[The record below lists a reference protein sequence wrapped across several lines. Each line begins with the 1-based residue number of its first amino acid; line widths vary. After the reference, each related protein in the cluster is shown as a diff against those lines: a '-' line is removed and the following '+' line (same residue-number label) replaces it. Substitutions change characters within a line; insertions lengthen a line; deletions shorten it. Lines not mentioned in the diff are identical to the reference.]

1 MSEAGWLRHGLS
13 IGLVEFRRT
22 TRGMRRNKGRLALL
36 VFGVGFWT
44 VSIAGLA
51 ILFTAPLR
59 SLDAP
64 IALPAAARGGAALA
78 WLFGVYIVG
87 QRVLSQYSHVDS
99 EAGMLTTVSARSVAT
114 GLVIAELL
122 RAASYLLAPLL
133 VVTGLVVYIFGT
145 PLGVATIPLAAG
157 LFALTATIVGSAI
170 GYAGAL
176 LVARSRFVARYKTII
191 GVAIVTVIFG
201 GYAAVVFFGADELGI
216 GPALFAWLPVGW
228 YVDLAAIGSPLA
240 FSTGHVTGVIVATLA
255 VLGVG
260 GWAIERLTTA
270 LWFADPV
277 EPTRDEDATDA
288 AAAAS
293 PATRTDADSRTA
305 ARTDTGLT
313 GGNGALT
320 AALGRFGAVI
330 PTRTSRPTRRVAAK
344 ALVRTWRNPSRLTI
358 LLTPVVIA
366 VVSVFNATQ
375 FGAAFAVA
383 PVAIVLLLPWL
394 AGATF
399 GLNPFGDEGAVLPA
413 TLTGGISGRAFV
425 RGLAL
430 PGLVAGLP
438 LTVALTLAA
447 GWFSPYSPF
456 EVAGLAALGGVLV
469 AAVVGLA
476 PVIGMRIPRFSTFSV
491 RGSRDVVP
499 PSITAGIVYTIVL
512 LGPGV
517 VAAVALVVPALLR
530 GFLAA
535 LGSGV
540 IPFVLRWLGDRGVPL
555 VTGPA
560 PWFEGLGP
568 VIRGLATIEV
578 RAGGYALPLFLLVV
592 GGLLGYRAAARRFDT
607 YEIT

>member
-13 IGLVEFRRT
+13 IGVVEFRRT
-22 TRGMRRNKGRLALL
+22 VRGMRRNKGRLALL

-64 IALPAAARGGAALA
+64 IALPAATRGGAALA

-145 PLGVATIPLAAG
+145 PLGIATIPLAAG
-157 LFALTATIVGSAI
+157 LFALTATIVGSGI

-201 GYAAVVFFGADELGI
+201 GYAAVVFFGTDELGI
-216 GPALFAWLPVGW
+216 GPALLAWLPVGW
-228 YVDLAAIGSPLA
+228 FVDLAAIGSPLA
-240 FSTGHVTGVIVATLA
+240 FSTGRVAGVLVATLA

-277 EPTRDEDATDA
+277 EPTRDETDEADAADATSHTA
-288 AAAAS
+288 T
-293 PATRTDADSRTA
+293 ATRTDTNS
-305 ARTDTGLT
+305 T
-313 GGNGALT
+313 GGDGALT
-320 AALGRFGAVI
+320 AALGSFGAML
-330 PTRTSRPTRRVAAK
+330 PKRASRPTRCVAAK

-358 LLTPVVIA
+358 LLTPVIIA

-375 FGAAFAVA
+375 FGAALAVA
-383 PVAIVLLLPWL
+383 PVAIVLLVPWL

-438 LTVALTLAA
+438 LTIALTFAA
-447 GWFSPYSPF
+447 GWFSPYSPLDI
-456 EVAGLAALGGVLV
+456 AGLAVLGGVLV
-469 AAVVGLA
+469 AAAVGLA

-512 LGPGV
+512 VVPGV
-517 VAAVALVVPALLR
+517 LAAVALVVPALLR

-535 LGSGV
+535 LSSGV

-568 VIRGLATIEV
+568 AIRGLATIEV
-578 RAGGYALPLFLLVV
+578 RAGGYALPLLVLLV

>member
-1 MSEAGWLRHGLS
+1 MSESGWLGHGLR
-13 IGLVEFRRT
+13 IGVVEFRRT
-22 TRGMRRNKGRLALL
+22 VRGMRRNKGRLALL

-44 VSIAGLA
+44 LSIAGLA
-51 ILFTAPLR
+51 VLFTAPLR
-59 SLDAP
+59 TLDTP
-64 IALPAAARGGAALA
+64 IALPAAVRGAAALA
-78 WLFGVYIVG
+78 WVFGVYVVG
-87 QRVLSQYSHVDS
+87 QRVLSQYSHIDA

-122 RAASYLLAPLL
+122 RAAAYLLAPLL

-157 LFALTATIVGSAI
+157 LFALTATLVGSGV

-191 GVAIVTVIFG
+191 GGAIVLVFFG
-201 GYAAVVFFGADELGI
+201 GYAVFVFFAPGDLGI
-216 GPALFAWLPVGW
+216 GPAQFAWLPVGW
-228 YVDLAAIGSPLA
+228 YVDLAAIGSPIA
-240 FSTGHVTGVIVATLA
+240 PSMGRVAGVLVATLA
-255 VLGVG
+255 VLGGG

-277 EPTRDEDATDA
+277 EPTRDEADDSDAASHTDA
-288 AAAAS
+288 RADTGPTASGAS
-293 PATRTDADSRTA
+293 P
-305 ARTDTGLT
+305 
-313 GGNGALT
+313 LT
-320 AALGRFGAVI
+320 AAIGPFGSVI
-330 PTRTSRPTRRVAAK
+330 PASASRPTRRVAAK

-413 TLTGGISGRAFV
+413 TMTGGISGKSFV

-447 GWFSPYSPF
+447 GWFSPYSLP
-456 EVAGLAALGGVLV
+456 EIAGLAGLGCVLV
-469 AAVVGLA
+469 AAAVGLA

-499 PSITAGIVYTIVL
+499 PSITAGIVYTVTL
-512 LGPGV
+512 VVPGV
-517 VAAVALVVPALLR
+517 LAAVALVVPELLR

-540 IPFVLRWLGDRGVPL
+540 IPFVLRWLGERGVPL
-555 VTGPA
+555 VAASAG
-560 PWFEGLGP
+560 WFEGLGP
-568 VIRGLATIEV
+568 AIRGLATIEM
-578 RAGGYALPLFLLVV
+578 RAVGYTLPILLLSV
-592 GGLLGYRAAARRFDT
+592 GGFVAYRAAARRFET
-607 YEIT
+607 YEVT